1 MSFLDPR
8 SIMSN
13 TTVVVLPS
21 TSTSI
26 GSVSRLTYYMS
37 KGLLTMN
44 ARSLSLYGISSW
56 LTSYSEMRSTCDPPS
71 TKANV

>member
-1 MSFLDPR
+1 
-8 SIMSN
+8 MSN
-13 TTVVVLPS
+13 TTDVVLPL

-37 KGLLTMN
+37 KGPLTIN

-56 LTSYSEMRSTCDPPS
+56 LTSCSKMRSTCDLLS